1 MRLTLPKRRP
11 LRIAALAGLVVAFV
25 LVTTGII
32 ATLFPATAAASSSS
46 LEVLDGIVALSHDGA
61 TFTEGHDGDLVQQG
75 DVVRTGSASHAV
87 LTFYDGTTVEVEPD
101 SELVVQTLQAT
112 TGGDLV
118 MQMQQTFG
126 RSWHVVSRAL
136 TPNSKYE
143 VRTPTATATVRGT
156 AFLVTVNAAGGTN
169 LQTTEGIVH
178 AIAGGEEVQV
188 PPGFQTN
195 VQPGGT
201 PPEPIA
207 PTPPPQAVVRIVVD
221 PTPNAVIV
229 DANGRA
235 VGLLNG
241 LPVRY
246 IPGSTVQLVDGK
258 LVITIPNPTLGRIDT
273 HVQPADPSQ
282 TKVEVNVQVQVGGEV
297 VGNVTETRTIDSSGI
312 AKGGVILT
320 TTGTY
325 LIPDEDAKAASD
337 PHIGR
342 LPPPP
347 GGGLSFFAIKPA
359 PTPIVTPAPSFVPRF
374 GFDPRLVAATTPTP
388 APPSPSLTATFNGGF
403 QPYVA
408 TVATSSATPAPN
420 ANLTVFQTASPELR
434 LLTVATPT
442 PTPTLTTRLVAP
454 LAPLLLSTPTPT
466 PQATLILRTID
477 PIILLATPT
486 PAPIILRPEIS
497 FDPALLAT
505 PSPTP
510 PPVLRTLLPIEPI
523 FFATP
528 TPATT
533 FIITPRTI
541 DPIIFATPTPAPTT
555 PPVLLT
561 IAPLPIF
568 LPTPTPLFVPSF
580 IIILPPVTLPPTPA
594 PTAPPIL
601 VTIAP
606 RPSFIILPPPPTPT
620 PLPTLRPICG
630 IFRSC

>member
-1 MRLTLPKRRP
+1 MHLALPKRRP

-46 LEVLDGIVALSHDGA
+46 LEVLDGIVALSHDGT

-207 PTPPPQAVVRIVVD
+207 PAPAPQSLVRVLID

-312 AKGGVILT
+312 AKGGVVLT

-347 GGGLSFFAIKPA
+347 GGGLPFFAIKPA

-388 APPSPSLTATFNGGF
+388 APPTPAPAATFNGAY
-403 QPYVA
+403 QPYNA
-408 TVATSSATPAPN
+408 TLASSSATPAPN
-420 ANLTVFQTASPELR
+420 SNLTVFQTPTPELR
-434 LLTVATPT
+434 LLTAATPT
-442 PTPTLTTRLVAP
+442 PTPTLTTKL
-454 LAPLLLSTPTPT
+454 LAPLTLTTPTPT
-466 PQATLILRTID
+466 PQATLILRTLD
-477 PIILLATPT
+477 PIILLATSTPTATVAPILRTLDPIFLFTASPTPT
-486 PAPIILRPEIS
+486 PAPTLILRTL
-497 FDPALLAT
+497 DPIFIIATPTPTFAPSIIRTLDPIFIAT

-510 PPVLRTLLPIEPI
+510 VPTLILRTL
-523 FFATP
+523 
-528 TPATT
+528 
-533 FIITPRTI
+533 
-541 DPIIFATPTPAPTT
+541 DPIIIITTPAPTPTIAPILRTLSPILLPTASPTPAPT
-555 PPVLLT
+555 
-561 IAPLPIF
+561 IAPILQTVSPIIF
-568 LPTPTPLFVPSF
+568 Q
-580 IIILPPVTLPPTPA
+580 TPA
-594 PTAPPIL
+594 PT
-601 VTIAP
+601 
-606 RPSFIILPPPPTPT
+606 S
-620 PLPTLRPICG
+620 LPTLRPICG
-630 IFRSC
+630 IFRTC